1 MSNAFVLDSKYART
15 VLDIVL
21 VSLLLTLNTFSLINV
36 SFLLLPAGLQFLTH
50 LYPMFPFDPS
60 ENIRKPKVL

>member
-1 MSNAFVLDSKYART
+1 MSNAFLLDSKYART

-36 SFLLLPAGLQFLTH
+36 SFLLLPAGLLFLT
-50 LYPMFPFDPS
+50 LLFSMFLFDPS
-60 ENIRKPKVL
+60 ENIRKPKVF